1 MKMPVL
7 LTAAL
12 SALVAPSL
20 AVAKPAPSAPPSMCA
35 PAEEVVFDC
44 AQGRKV
50 ISLCA
55 AQAPNGQ
62 GRTQLRYVS
71 GTPGKIEL
79 DIAQAAHPEAFTA
92 GETGLSGGGID
103 YVRVK
108 NGDFAYVVYTGMTP
122 GWSQDGW
129 IVESKGN
136 AISHHICKG
145 GATGPDV
152 WGPVYKAKLKTA
164 SDDQSFQPPEWV
176 GAAPKP
182 AH

>member
-1 MKMPVL
+1 MKTSPVL

-12 SALVAPSL
+12 SAMAGPGF
-20 AVAKPAPSAPPSMCA
+20 AHAKPAAAPASMCA
-35 PAEEVVFDC
+35 AAEEVVFSC
-44 AQGRKV
+44 AQDRKI

-55 AQAPNGQ
+55 AQVPNGQ
-62 GRTQLRYVS
+62 GRTQLRYAS
-71 GTPGKIEL
+71 GTSGKIEL

-103 YVRVK
+103 YVRVR

-129 IVESKGN
+129 IVESKGT

-152 WGPVYKAKLKTA
+152 WAPVYKAKLAKAT
-164 SDDQSFQPPEWV
+164 DDQSFQPPQWV
-176 GAAPKP
+176 GTAPKP

>member
-1 MKMPVL
+1 MKTLSVL

-12 SALVAPSL
+12 SVLGTPSL
-20 AVAKPAPSAPPSMCA
+20 ALAKPAAAPAAMCA
-35 PAEEVVFDC
+35 AAEEIVFDC

-55 AQAPNGQ
+55 AQVPNGQ

-71 GTPGKIEL
+71 GTPGKVEL
-79 DIAQAAHPEAFTA
+79 EISQAAHPEAFTA

-129 IVESKGN
+129 IVESKGT
-136 AISHHICKG
+136 AISHHVCKG

-152 WGPVYKAKLKTA
+152 WGPVYKAKLAKA

-182 AH
+182 EH